1 MKTLII
7 ALGSLLTLL
16 PTSSYSADNIQITDK
31 LIKQGE
37 YMANASDCVA
47 CHTSPGGKPFAGGLA
62 IDGPFGTIY
71 SSNITPSKAHGIG
84 NYSYNQ
90 FEQALRQG
98 IRGDGALLYPAMPY
112 PDYAKLTD
120 QDVKAL
126 YAYIM
131 HAVTPVNQA
140 AKKTDLSFPFNQR
153 WGIQLWNWVSLDNT
167 PYQYDPNQS
176 PLYNRGAYLV
186 QGPGHC
192 GSCHTPRGLFYEETS
207 YNQKASDFLSGGM
220 IGIWSAPELR
230 AGQGGALQHW
240 SMDDITDYLATGR
253 NQHSAVVGE
262 MTSVI
267 ENSLSRLSAQ
277 DITAIAT
284 YLQSLPGK
292 NGQQPK
298 SNDMAKKTTET
309 LKQGHYA
316 KDSAER
322 LYVDNCSACH
332 FDNAQGAARV
342 FPALD
347 GNSLVN
353 AKDPSGLV
361 HVILAGATLPS
372 TPKAPEALAMPG
384 FGWRLSD
391 KEIAKLATFLRSG
404 WSNNA
409 AAVSASD
416 VAKIRKT
423 LPKTVLMKDKPSV
436 D

>member
-7 ALGSLLTLL
+7 GLGSLLTLL
-16 PTSSYSADNIQITDK
+16 PACGYSADNIQITDK

-37 YMANASDCVA
+37 YMARASDCVA
-47 CHTSPGGKPFAGGLA
+47 CHTAPGGKPFAGGLA
-62 IDGPFGTIY
+62 IDSPFGTIY
-71 SSNITPSKAHGIG
+71 SSNITPSQDHGIG
-84 NYSYNQ
+84 HYSYQQ
-90 FEQALRQG
+90 FERALRQG

-120 QDVKAL
+120 QDVEAL
-126 YAYIM
+126 YAYFM

-153 WGIQLWNWVSLDNT
+153 WGIQLWNWISLDNT
-167 PYQYDPNQS
+167 PYQYDPAQS
-176 PLYNRGAYLV
+176 ALYNRGAYLV

-192 GSCHTPRGLFYEETS
+192 GSCHTPRGLFYAETS
-207 YNQKASDFLSGGM
+207 YDQKTSDFLSGAM
-220 IGIWSAPELR
+220 VGIWSAPEIR
-230 AGQGGALQHW
+230 AGHRGALQHW
-240 SMDDITDYLATGR
+240 STKDITEYLATGR

-262 MTSVI
+262 MTPVI
-267 ENSLSRLSAQ
+267 ARSLSHLSDQ
-277 DITAIAT
+277 DLTAIAT
-284 YLQSLPGK
+284 YLKALPGK
-292 NGQQPK
+292 NSHQPE
-298 SNDMAKKTTET
+298 SNDKRKKTTET
-309 LKQGHYA
+309 LIQGNYA
-316 KDSAER
+316 KNSAER
-322 LYVDNCSACH
+322 LYADNCSACH
-332 FDNAQGAARV
+332 FDNGQGAPKV

-361 HVILAGATLPS
+361 HVILVGATLPS

-384 FGWRLSD
+384 FGWRLSN

-409 AAVSASD
+409 PAVSAHD

-423 LPKTVLMKDKPSV
+423 LSKAALTKDKPSV